1 MKNQT
6 RDLTKGTPWKQ
17 IVIFSL
23 PLIVSFLFQN
33 LYNVADSIIVGN
45 LLGDKSLAAVSS
57 SGSFI
62 FLFTS
67 FFLGLAMGCGS
78 LIGKYFGEKNEE
90 KLHKSIHSAVA
101 IGLICSVIL
110 TLVAELLS
118 PLLLKLMGTPDTVIN
133 ESVSYFRAY
142 FIGGIG
148 LVMYAMLNSI
158 LHAVGNSRRGL
169 YYLIFASL
177 LNIGLDLILVKPLG
191 VFGAGLGSSISQICS
206 ATLAFLFLIKKGTIY
221 QVKVKEIRFYKGVTK
236 QMVTLGIPSGI
247 QNSVIAIAN
256 VFVQSFINSFGDV
269 AMAGCGSHARIEGF
283 AFVPING
290 FTGAITNFV
299 SQNLGAKEFERA
311 KKGAR
316 FGIITSVI
324 IAELIGV
331 IDFVF
336 APQLISLFTST
347 PECIEIGAKQAR
359 TVALFY
365 CLLSYSHC
373 VSAVCRGGGKPVVP
387 MLVMLIDWCLIRVT
401 YISIAMSINHE
412 IQLLF
417 WAYPITWAISSIFYV
432 FYYYLSDWVHGFEK
446 RDLKL
451 LEQENKSAR

>member
-67 FFLGLAMGCGS
+67 FFLGVALGCGS

-90 KLHKSIHSAVA
+90 NLKKSIHSAVA
-101 IGLICSVIL
+101 IGLLCSVIL
-110 TLVAELLS
+110 TLIAELLY
-118 PLLLKLMGTPDTVIN
+118 PLLLELMGTPDTVIN
-133 ESVSYFRAY
+133 ESISYFRGY

-148 LVMYAMLNSI
+148 LVMYAILNSI

-177 LNIGLDLILVKPLG
+177 LNIGLDFVFIKPLG
-191 VFGAGLGSSISQICS
+191 VFGAGLGSAISQIS
-206 ATLAFLFLIKKGTIY
+206 AATLAFLFLIKKGTIY
-221 QVKVKEIRFYKGVTK
+221 QVKIKEIKFYKDVTK
-236 QMVTLGIPSGI
+236 KMVYLGIPSGI

-256 VFVQSFINSFGDV
+256 VFVQSFINSFGDI

-283 AFVPING
+283 AFIPING
-290 FTGAITNFV
+290 FTGAISNFV
-299 SQNLGAKEFERA
+299 SQNLGAKEYERA

-324 IAELIGV
+324 IAEIIGL
-331 IDFVF
+331 IDFLL
-336 APQLISLFTST
+336 APQLIGLFTST
-347 PECIEIGAKQAR
+347 QECIEIGVKQAR

-373 VSAVCRGGGKPVVP
+373 VSAVCRGGGKPVIP
-387 MLVMLIDWCLIRVT
+387 MLVMLIDWCVIRVT
-401 YISIAMSINHE
+401 FISVAMHFNHN
-412 IQLLF
+412 IRFLF
-417 WAYPITWAISSIFYV
+417 WAYPLTWAISSIFYI
-432 FYYYLSDWVHGFEK
+432 FYYYFSDWVHGFEK
-446 RDLKL
+446 RQLRNMKD
-451 LEQENKSAR
+451 EKSTI

>member
-45 LLGDKSLAAVSS
+45 LLGDSSLAAVSS

-67 FFLGLAMGCGS
+67 FFLGLALGCGT
-78 LIGKYFGEKNEE
+78 LIGKYFGEKNQEN
-90 KLHKSIHSAVA
+90 LHKSIHSAVA
-101 IGLICSVIL
+101 IGLVCSIIL

-118 PLLLKLMGTPDTVIN
+118 PLLLELMDTPASVIN
-133 ESVSYFRAY
+133 ESISYFRGY

-177 LNIGLDLILVKPLG
+177 LNIGLDFILVKPLG

-206 ATLAFLFLIKKGTIY
+206 ATLAFLFLIKKGTVY
-221 QVKVKEIRFYKGVTK
+221 QISIKEIRLHKGVTK
-236 QMVTLGIPSGI
+236 RMIYLGIPSGI

-256 VFVQSFINSFGDV
+256 VFVQSFINSFGDI

-283 AFVPING
+283 AFIPING

-299 SQNLGAKEFERA
+299 SQNLGAKEYERA
-311 KKGAR
+311 KKGA
-316 FGIITSVI
+316 TK
-324 IAELIGV
+324 
-331 IDFVF
+331 
-336 APQLISLFTST
+336 
-347 PECIEIGAKQAR
+347 ECIEIGAEQAR
-359 TVALFY
+359 TVSLFY

-373 VSAVCRGGGKPVVP
+373 VSAVCRGGGKPVIP
-387 MLVMLIDWCLIRVT
+387 MLVMLIAWCIIRVT
-401 YISIAMSINHE
+401 YISIAMSIDHN
-412 IQLLF
+412 ILFLF
-417 WAYPITWAISSIFYV
+417 WAYPITWAISSVFYI

-446 RDLKL
+446 KTLKL
-451 LEQENKSAR
+451 QEQ

>member
-33 LYNVADSIIVGN
+33 LYNIADSIIVGN
-45 LLGDKSLAAVSS
+45 LLGDSSLAAVSS

-67 FFLGLAMGCGS
+67 FFLGLALGCGT
-78 LIGKYFGEKNEE
+78 LIGKYFGEKNQE
-90 KLHKSIHSAVA
+90 KLHESIHSAVA
-101 IGLICSVIL
+101 IGLVCSIIL

-118 PLLLKLMGTPDTVIN
+118 PLLLELMGTPASVIN
-133 ESVSYFRAY
+133 ESIAYFRGY

-177 LNIGLDLILVKPLG
+177 LNIALDLILVKPLG

-206 ATLAFLFLIKKGTIY
+206 ATLAFLFLIKKGTVY
-221 QVKVKEIRFYKGVTK
+221 QVQIKQIRFYKGVTK
-236 QMVTLGIPSGI
+236 QMIYLGIPSGI

-256 VFVQSFINSFGDV
+256 VFVQSFINSFGDI

-283 AFVPING
+283 AFIPING

-299 SQNLGAKEFERA
+299 SQNLGAKEYERA

-324 IAELIGV
+324 IAELIGLL
-331 IDFVF
+331 DFIF
-336 APQLISLFTST
+336 APQLIGLFTST
-347 PECIEIGAKQAR
+347 KECIGIGAQQAR

-373 VSAVCRGGGKPVVP
+373 VSAVCRGGGKPVIP
-387 MLVMLIDWCLIRVT
+387 MLVMLIDWCVIRVT
-401 YISIAMSINHE
+401 YISIAMSIEQN
-412 IQLLF
+412 IQFLF
-417 WAYPITWAISSIFYV
+417 WAYPITWAISSVFYI
-432 FYYYLSDWVHGFEK
+432 FYYYLSDWVHGFERK
-446 RDLKL
+446 QLTLQK
-451 LEQENKSAR
+451 E